1 MNKVLNL
8 SYDDCQFK
16 KKKNHRLFVVGLSVV
31 GLSVSVGD
39 VNLRLA
45 WCFP

>member
-1 MNKVLNL
+1 MIVSL
-8 SYDDCQFK
+8 K
-16 KKKNHRLFVVGLSVV
+16 KKRTTCFFVVGLSVV

-39 VNLRLA
+39 VILRLA